1 MSTDIAR
8 WPLEIEGA
16 ARWRFDAD
24 GLPDELAGTLE
35 RQLQA
40 MLLPREAEIVDHLAT
55 RLRKRPAA
63 FDVRFVANGQITDDP
78 LEWHRRLPVDP
89 PPYALDTLEKTL
101 VQAVLQCLGST
112 GRAAIAVAHKEAC
125 ESVRRF
131 VDETHI
137 CTLRR
142 ATALPVR
149 QTLYRVIDP
158 AWPGASPHELLA
170 LAEAGDV

>member
-1 MSTDIAR
+1 MSTGRAR
-8 WPLEIEGA
+8 WPLEVDGA
-16 ARWRFDAD
+16 ARWRFDGD
-24 GLPDELAGTLE
+24 GLPGELAGILE

-40 MLLPREAEIVDHLAT
+40 MLLPREAEIIDHLEA
-55 RLRKRPAA
+55 RLRERPAA
-63 FDVRFVANGQITDDP
+63 FDVRFVANGQTSDDP
-78 LEWHRRLPVDP
+78 LEWHRQLPVDP
-89 PPYALDTLEKTL
+89 PPYAVHTLEKTL
-101 VQAVLQCLGST
+101 VQAVLEHLGST
-112 GRAAIAVAHKEAC
+112 GRGAIAVAHKEAC
-125 ESVRRF
+125 ESIRRF

-170 LAEAGDV
+170 LAEADVV